1 VWTLNPAAERNAH
14 FDAYVNEPQ
23 VREAS
28 WRRLLV
34 RAAHPPQ
41 PNDAHFSLARF
52 EDTHRLTLLVTQNI
66 DGLHLAAGSSPDL
79 LIEIHGHLR
88 SVRCLSCDA
97 RQATSEV
104 LARVSHGEVD
114 PHCEAVVEGR
124 PCGGVLAT
132 TIVRFGE
139 QPDLLDM
146 HRSTRA
152 ARDCDLLLCVGS
164 TLSVYPVAGLVPIAL
179 DRGARVVIINGAPT
193 EFDEF
198 SLCVRGEIT
207 ETLPALLGS

>member
-1 VWTLNPAAERNAH
+1 
-14 FDAYVNEPQ
+14 
-23 VREAS
+23 
-28 WRRLLV
+28 
-34 RAAHPPQ
+34 
-41 PNDAHFSLARF
+41 
-52 EDTHRLTLLVTQNI
+52 
-66 DGLHLAAGSSPDL
+66 
-79 LIEIHGHLR
+79 
-88 SVRCLSCDA
+88 
-97 RQATSEV
+97 
-104 LARVSHGEVD
+104 
-114 PHCEAVVEGR
+114 
-124 PCGGVLAT
+124 
-132 TIVRFGE
+132 VRFGE